1 MLDPCLVPTPLVGP
15 SETPQIKIVP
25 VKKQTRLETIR
36 LVLAI
41 YRLAF
46 GLLWQKVTRRSNPD
60 ACALRVRAF
69 MEDNGGLWVKAGQ
82 LLSLRTDLFSPA
94 MIDQLSQLAYRANGF
109 PPEIARQVVEE
120 SIGAPIES
128 VFSFY
133 EEMPFAAASISQVHR
148 ARMRRTGE
156 VVAIKVQRPGIDRI
170 LRRDLKLIT
179 FMLRMTKRVPTVAYI
194 TWDGMIKELQQIVG
208 EEVDYRY
215 EVSNLRRLRKNL
227 KPHNVYVPKVH
238 RRLSGKKIIVMEFI
252 EGVLMS
258 DYLRVEERDPA
269 RIQRWCE
276 ANEVRPRKVG
286 SRLMRSFYRQLFE
299 DRLFHGDLHPGNI
312 VLLRECR
319 LALLDLGAVGTVE
332 KKLIEYYRMS
342 AQAVNAGD
350 YSKSLDYYLLQAD
363 SIPLFDIAA
372 FKADA
377 IEIYRKWEAKTHLD
391 GLSFHEK
398 TITGG
403 LAVELSAISRRYKVN
418 PSWQF
423 LRVGR
428 AMSTLDA
435 NLNTL
440 LGGANPNKVLRRYF
454 REYGRRSWRRLRSG
468 GGILTSAAGA
478 IGDARLTADFA
489 SQSLRQGAM
498 RIQGVQRKI
507 DAVVQAV
514 TSVLRLVFFLGVVV
528 IAYDQLHDVH
538 DLPSWTHVGILD
550 HLADAIRPYPSEYH
564 VAFVLI
570 GLYLFRQSSKIRKRY
585 KQPTLTLPDR
595 RQVE

>member
-1 MLDPCLVPTPLVGP
+1 MLDPCLVPTPLVGA
-15 SETPQIKIVP
+15 SETPQVKIVP

-60 ACALRVRAF
+60 ARALRVRAF

-179 FMLRMTKRVPTVAYI
+179 FMLRMAKRVPTVAYI

-252 EGVLMS
+252 EGVLMI
-258 DYLRVEERDPA
+258 PA
-269 RIQRWCE
+269 WPNPATMTRRGSSVG
-276 ANEVRPRKVG
+276 VR
-286 SRLMRSFYRQLFE
+286 
-299 DRLFHGDLHPGNI
+299 
-312 VLLRECR
+312 
-319 LALLDLGAVGTVE
+319 
-332 KKLIEYYRMS
+332 RM
-342 AQAVNAGD
+342 
-350 YSKSLDYYLLQAD
+350 K
-363 SIPLFDIAA
+363 
-372 FKADA
+372 
-377 IEIYRKWEAKTHLD
+377 
-391 GLSFHEK
+391 
-398 TITGG
+398 
-403 LAVELSAISRRYKVN
+403 
-418 PSWQF
+418 
-423 LRVGR
+423 
-428 AMSTLDA
+428 
-435 NLNTL
+435 
-440 LGGANPNKVLRRYF
+440 
-454 REYGRRSWRRLRSG
+454 
-468 GGILTSAAGA
+468 
-478 IGDARLTADFA
+478 
-489 SQSLRQGAM
+489 
-498 RIQGVQRKI
+498 
-507 DAVVQAV
+507 
-514 TSVLRLVFFLGVVV
+514 
-528 IAYDQLHDVH
+528 
-538 DLPSWTHVGILD
+538 
-550 HLADAIRPYPSEYH
+550 
-564 VAFVLI
+564 
-570 GLYLFRQSSKIRKRY
+570 
-585 KQPTLTLPDR
+585 
-595 RQVE
+595 